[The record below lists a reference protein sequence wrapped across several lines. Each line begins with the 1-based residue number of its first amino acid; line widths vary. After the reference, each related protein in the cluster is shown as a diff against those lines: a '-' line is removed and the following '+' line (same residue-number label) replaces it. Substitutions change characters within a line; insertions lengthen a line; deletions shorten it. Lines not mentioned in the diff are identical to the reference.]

1 MSDSKIKI
9 GIAWT
14 PDLRDYVD
22 FKAITDE
29 YAKAFPD
36 IEFLIIG
43 EDDNYG
49 GIGSAKTFICGSID
63 FDHVGELCIKSYDVV
78 SKLSAIYSGPYQ
90 PFDFLIIFTNQKIV
104 HMPDEAY
111 EYHSRKFAIV
121 TFKGYDTLYEIG
133 KMTSVALRHV
143 IGHFLGVK
151 NHCDTDWCVMSPP
164 SYEHQKNLDFAGD
177 AYADTRCYCHGCM
190 AKIRETI
197 EKY

>member
-78 SKLSAIYSGPYQ
+78 SKLSSIYSGPYQ

-104 HMPDEAY
+104 RMPDEAY

-121 TFKGYDTLYEIG
+121 TLKGYSILFE
-133 KMTSVALRHV
+133 MRQMVAVALRHV

-151 NHCDTDWCVMSPP
+151 NHCSNVYCIMSPP
-164 SYEHQKNLDFAGD
+164 SYEQQKNLDLAGLTQNG
-177 AYADTRCYCHGCM
+177 ANCYCGDCLR
-190 AKIRETI
+190 IIQSTI
-197 EKY
+197 EEY

>member
-29 YAKAFPD
+29 YTKAFPD

-78 SKLSAIYSGPYQ
+78 SKLSSIYSGPYQ

-104 HMPDEAY
+104 LMPDEAY
-111 EYHSRKFAIV
+111 EYHSRKFAI
-121 TFKGYDTLYEIG
+121 
-133 KMTSVALRHV
+133 
-143 IGHFLGVK
+143 GHFLGVK
-151 NHCDTDWCVMSPP
+151 NHCSTVYCIMSAP
-164 SYEHQKNLDFAGD
+164 SYEHQKNLDLAGLTQNG
-177 AYADTRCYCHGCM
+177 ANCYCDDCLG
-190 AKIRETI
+190 IIQSTI